1 MLHVRDITYRIAGR
15 TIFANASVH
24 IPAGHKVGVVGV
36 NGAGKSTL
44 LRLILGH
51 MEPDLG
57 DIGLRPRARIGTV
70 AQEAPGGPAPLID
83 YVLSLDKERSRLLK
97 QADEETDGA
106 ALAEVHER
114 LVAIEADKAPARA
127 ATILSGLGFDHEAQQ
142 RPLQSFSGG
151 WRMRVALAGVLFLEP
166 DLLLLDEPTN
176 YLDLE
181 GTIWLEAYLSRY
193 PHTVMVV
200 SHDRDLLNG
209 PVNSILHVHNGG
221 LSLHRGNYDQFEE
234 ARRLRQAEIESTRAK
249 QEAQRKHMQAF
260 VDRFRY
266 KASKA
271 RQAQSR
277 LKALER
283 LQPLPEQ
290 EGGQNLRFG
299 FPDVRELRPPLIA
312 ADRVAVGYAPGEPV
326 LKGLD
331 LRIDPDDCIALLG
344 KNGNGK
350 STFAKLLAGRLK
362 PESGELRLHNQLSV
376 GYFAQHQIEDL
387 DPYDTAV
394 EHMERFMPGA
404 GETKVRARLGA
415 FGLERDKA
423 DVDIGSLSGGERARL
438 VLATI
443 SVDAPTLLILD
454 EPTNH
459 LDVDARQ
466 ALVEALNAYRGAVL
480 LISHDR
486 HVIDLVADQLW
497 LVADGTVRP
506 WDGDMADY
514 RRFLLSGARAGG
526 SSNAGNGASP
536 KPSESGSDE
545 RRRQRKNAASR
556 RSQVAPL
563 RQAARQAEDKLNRL
577 TKERAAIEAQL
588 ADPRMHAKGGDAMA
602 ELSRKHGAIKAAVDD
617 AEAAWLAAA
626 EALEQAQG

>member
-15 TIFANASVH
+15 TILANASVH
-24 IPAGHKVGVVGV
+24 IPAGWKVGVVGA

-44 LRLILGH
+44 FNLILGRI
-51 MEPDLG
+51 EPDLG
-57 DIGLRPRARIGTV
+57 DIRLRPRARIGTV
-70 AQEAPGGPAPLID
+70 AQEAPGGPTSLID
-83 YVLSLDKERSRLLK
+83 YVLSLDTERRDLL
-97 QADEETDGA
+97 QRAETETDGA
-106 ALAEVHER
+106 QLAEVHER
-114 LVAIEADKAPARA
+114 LNAIEADKAPARA
-127 ATILSGLGFDHEAQQ
+127 ATILSGLGFDHAAQQ

-181 GTIWLEAYLSRY
+181 GTIWLESYLARY

-209 PVNSILHVHNGG
+209 PVNAILHVHNAG
-221 LSLHRGNYDQFEE
+221 LEMFRGTYDQFEE
-234 ARRLRQAEIESTRAK
+234 ARRLRQEEIESQRAK

-283 LQPLPEQ
+283 LQPLPET
-290 EGGQNLRFG
+290 ENSQNLRFG
-299 FPDVRELRPPLIA
+299 FPEVRELRPPLIVA
-312 ADRVAVGYAPGEPV
+312 EKLAVGYEPGKPV
-326 LKGLD
+326 LSRLD
-331 LRIDPDDCIALLG
+331 FRIDPDDRIALLG

-350 STFAKLLAGRLK
+350 STMAKLLSNRLK
-362 PESGELRLHNQLSV
+362 PQAGELRLHNQLSV

-387 DPYDTAV
+387 EPYDTAV
-394 EHMERFMPGA
+394 EHLSRFMPGV
-404 GETKVRARLGA
+404 EQTKVRARLGA
-415 FGLERDKA
+415 FGLAQDKA
-423 DVDIGSLSGGERARL
+423 DVFCSSLSGGERARL

-466 ALVEALNAYRGAVL
+466 ALVEALNAYGGAVL

-486 HVIDLVADQLW
+486 HVVELVAERLW
-497 LVADGTVRP
+497 LVADGTVTP
-506 WDGDMADY
+506 WDGDMNDY
-514 RRFLLSGARAGG
+514 RRFLLSGSRPARNDTGETADGAGG
-526 SSNAGNGASP
+526 GQKQKRQNSA
-536 KPSESGSDE
+536 E
-545 RRRQRKNAASR
+545 RRARL
-556 RSQVAPL
+556 APL
-563 RQAARQAEDKLNRL
+563 RQQAQKAEKELNRL
-577 TKERAAIEAQL
+577 TDEQRKLEALL
-588 ADPRMHAKGGDAMA
+588 ADPATHNGNGADVAALHQR
-602 ELSRKHGAIKAAVDD
+602 HGALARAVEE
-617 AEAAWLAAA
+617 AEIAWLAAA
-626 EALEQAQG
+626 EALDEAQAD

>member
-1 MLHVRDITYRIAGR
+1 MLHIRDITYRIAGR
-15 TIFANASVH
+15 TILANASAH
-24 IPAGHKVGVVGV
+24 IPAGHKIGIVGA

-44 LRLILGH
+44 LNLILGRL
-51 MEPDLG
+51 EPDLG
-57 DIGLRPRARIGTV
+57 DIRLRTRARIGTV
-70 AQEAPGGPAPLID
+70 AQEAPGGPESLID
-83 YVLSLDKERSRLLK
+83 YVLSLDKERAKLLR
-97 QADEETDGA
+97 QVEEETDPA
-106 ALAEVHER
+106 VQAEVHER
-114 LVAIEADKAPARA
+114 LSAIEAEKAPARA
-127 ATILSGLGFDHEAQQ
+127 ATILAGLGFDHEAQQ

-181 GTIWLEAYLSRY
+181 GTIWLENYLARY

-209 PVNSILHVHNGG
+209 PVSAILHVHNGD
-221 LSLHRGNYDQFEE
+221 LTLHRGNYDQFQE
-234 ARRLRQAEIESTRAK
+234 ARRLRQAEIASQRSK
-249 QEAQRKHMQAF
+249 QEAERKHIQSF

-283 LQPLPEQ
+283 MQPLPEQ
-290 EGGQNLRFG
+290 EGDVNLRFG
-299 FPDVRELRPPLIA
+299 FPEVRELRPPLIS
-312 ADRVAVGYAPGEPV
+312 ADGVSVGYTPGEPV
-326 LKGLD
+326 LSGID
-331 LRIDPDDCIALLG
+331 FRVDPDDRIALLG

-350 STFAKLLAGRLK
+350 STMAKLLSGRLE
-362 PESGELRLHNQLSV
+362 PQAGELRLHNRLSV

-387 DPYDTAV
+387 EPTDTAAD
-394 EHMERFMPGA
+394 HLARFMPGVEA
-404 GETKVRARLGA
+404 SRVRARLGS
-415 FGLERDKA
+415 FGLAQDKA
-423 DVDIGSLSGGERARL
+423 NVEIGSLSGGERARL

-466 ALVEALNAYRGAVL
+466 ALVEALNDYGGAVL

-486 HVIDLVADQLW
+486 HVIELVADRLW
-497 LVADGTVRP
+497 LVADGTVTT

-514 RRFLLSGARAGG
+514 RRLLLGG
-526 SSNAGNGASP
+526 NRPGKGNGQG
-536 KPSESGSDE
+536 KGDGKGGQKQK
-545 RRRQRKNAASR
+545 RQKAADR
-556 RSQVAPL
+556 RSQLAPL
-563 RQAARQAEDKLNRL
+563 RQQLKATERELNRL
-577 TKERAAIEAQL
+577 TEQRKALEARLANPAAQA
-588 ADPRMHAKGGDAMA
+588 GDDASPA
-602 ELSRKHGAIKAAVDD
+602 EIGRRLGALSSAVDK

-626 EALEQAQG
+626 DALEQAQAD